1 MKIPQVSEDAK
12 YIYDLVK
19 APIQTELLM
28 AGLKLGVFDHL
39 SDFVDAG
46 QVAGA
51 AGTHPGNT
59 ALLLDHLAM
68 IDLVEK
74 RNGLYR
80 NKPIAE
86 TFLVSSNPAYLGSLC
101 KSTVQHYQPVTARL
115 EEIIVQGPPDSV
127 SHEEAMGSPEF
138 WSEHIKALVG
148 WAYSGIALKSADIIA
163 RIPEFPRL
171 KTMLDLGGGPGI
183 FAVAFVA
190 AHEDMKAVVFD
201 RPVVV
206 KAAQQ
211 CIADHGM
218 QDRISTMAGD
228 YLTDDIGGGYD
239 LVWAS
244 STLNCAHGCLDEL
257 VAKIHGALNPGGLFA
272 SLADGLTDERTKPD
286 AMLAH
291 IAMCLTGHDVRFEQG
306 EIADAMLRVG
316 FKSVR
321 SRTIEAIAG
330 PMELDIGRKA
340 KN

>member
-1 MKIPQVSEDAK
+1 MRIPEVNADAG
-12 YIYDLVK
+12 YIYDLIE
-19 APIQTELLM
+19 APIKTELLM
-28 AGLKLGVFDHL
+28 TGLKLAVFDHL
-39 SDFVDAG
+39 SDFVDAV

-51 AGTHPGNT
+51 AGTHPPNT

-80 NKPIAE
+80 NRPIAE
-86 TFLVSSNPAYLGSLC
+86 TFLVSGNPAYLGPLC
-101 KSTVQHYQPVTARL
+101 KSTVRHYQPVTARL

-148 WAYSGIALKSADIIA
+148 WAYSGIALQMAGIIA
-163 RIPEFPRL
+163 ELPEFRQMGR
-171 KTMLDLGGGPGI
+171 MLDLGGGPGI

-190 AHEDMKAVVFD
+190 AHEDLKAVVFD
-201 RPVVV
+201 MPEVV
-206 KAAQQ
+206 KAAQK

-228 YLTDDIGGGYD
+228 YLTDDIGSGYD
-239 LVWAS
+239 LIWAS
-244 STLNCAHGCLDEL
+244 STLSCAHGCLDEL

-272 SLADGLTDERTKPD
+272 CLAGGLTDERTKPD

-291 IAMCLTGHDVRFEQG
+291 IAMCMTGHDVRFDQG
-306 EIADAMLRVG
+306 DIADAMLRVG

-321 SRTIEAIAG
+321 SRTIKAIAG

-340 KN
+340 KH